1 LPIVAGRFADRRERC
16 NEFFLEFLEYL
27 IKRGFLNM
35 ERIRIH
41 GGKSFDLGRQ
51 GQFTAFE
58 VEVLSPYSARFYGES
73 ENLHVTF
80 TENIEGKPLE
90 RLLDSNWDHLD
101 LEKKQ
106 KNAPEVI

>member
-1 LPIVAGRFADRRERC
+1 M
-16 NEFFLEFLEYL
+16 
-27 IKRGFLNM
+27 KRGFLDM
-35 ERIRIH
+35 DKIKIH

-73 ENLHVTF
+73 ENLHLTF
-80 TENIEGKPLE
+80 AENMEGKPLD
-90 RLLDSNWDHLD
+90 RLLNSNWDQLD

-106 KNAPEVI
+106 KTTPEVI

>member
-1 LPIVAGRFADRRERC
+1 MIL
-16 NEFFLEFLEYL
+16 NEWEQHVFLIFGIPNGKVVLDIDK
-27 IKRGFLNM
+27 IK
-35 ERIRIH
+35 IH
-41 GGKSFDLGRQ
+41 GGKSFDLGKN

-58 VEVLSPYSARFYGES
+58 VEILSPHTARFYGEN

-80 TENIEGKPLE
+80 ADNIEGKPLQ

-106 KNAPEVI
+106 K

>member
-1 LPIVAGRFADRRERC
+1 M
-16 NEFFLEFLEYL
+16 
-27 IKRGFLNM
+27 KRGFLDM
-35 ERIRIH
+35 DKIKIH

-80 TENIEGKPLE
+80 TENIEGKPLD
-90 RLLDSNWDHLD
+90 RLLNSNWDQLD

-106 KNAPEVI
+106 KTAPEVM